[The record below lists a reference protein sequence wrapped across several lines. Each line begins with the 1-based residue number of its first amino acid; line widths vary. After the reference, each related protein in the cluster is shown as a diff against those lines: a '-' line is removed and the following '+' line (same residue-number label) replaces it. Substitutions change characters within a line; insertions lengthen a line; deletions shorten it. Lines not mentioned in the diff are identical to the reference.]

1 MDMLIT
7 KTSPSDSKE
16 FPFWKQSTDLTH
28 KLQTQ
33 SSMKSNLKLKTSSKD
48 KKSTQTTNDNDVLDM
63 SDRLKKNT
71 TVLTEWGTASLVSI
85 NKSTK
90 KCEVKVEGQ
99 TVTLDLDTI
108 KPFITVYM
116 CIVDKIKTH
125 WGMMK
130 IGYSDTTNTLK
141 KKIALLYNVNPLQVV
156 LVHNGCKIKED
167 IGIFE
172 MGLFEFDDMLVVIK
186 DKQ

>member
-1 MDMLIT
+1 MKP
-7 KTSPSDSKE
+7 KTVA
-16 FPFWKQSTDLTH
+16 
-28 KLQTQ
+28 
-33 SSMKSNLKLKTSSKD
+33 KD
-48 KKSTQTTNDNDVLDM
+48 KKSTQTNNENDVLDM
-63 SDRLKKNT
+63 SDRLKKNS

-85 NKSTK
+85 NQSTK

-130 IGYSDTTNTLK
+130 IGYGDTTNTLK
-141 KKIALLYNVNPLQVV
+141 KKIALLYKVNPLQVV
-156 LVHNGCKIKED
+156 LVHNGSKIRED

-172 MGLFEFDDMLVVIK
+172 MGLFDFDDMLVVIK
-186 DKQ
+186 DKE